1 MSSNSEHLRQSGRDC
16 EHELVLEDMI
26 ATSRVFLGR
35 LLLRTPQAGSWRPR
49 HSAPRTRRLAAAEI
63 GTHAKNASLPPESS
77 GSCKSHKGVGRRA
90 GPARCWAGLDD
101 RWRRPQRPTAVMGAA
116 DMNPT

>member
-1 MSSNSEHLRQSGRDC
+1 MSSKSEHLRQSGRDC

-35 LLLRTPQAGSWRPR
+35 LILRTRQAGSWRSR

-63 GTHAKNASLPPESS
+63 GTRAKNASLPPEST
-77 GSCKSHKGVGRRA
+77 GSCKSQLTVPSQKVRYQ
-90 GPARCWAGLDD
+90 PSILSSY
-101 RWRRPQRPTAVMGAA
+101 TL
-116 DMNPT
+116 

>member
-1 MSSNSEHLRQSGRDC
+1 MSSESEHLRQSGRDC

-35 LLLRTPQAGSWRPR
+35 LLLRTRQAGSWRSR

-77 GSCKSHKGVGRRA
+77 GSWKSHKGVDEEA
-90 GPARCWAGLDD
+90 GLLAARHGLSPVGVGLRDIADSPARSK
-101 RWRRPQRPTAVMGAA
+101 QS
-116 DMNPT
+116 

>member
-1 MSSNSEHLRQSGRDC
+1 MSSKSEHLRQSGRDC

-35 LLLRTPQAGSWRPR
+35 LLLRTRQAGSWRSR

-63 GTHAKNASLPPESS
+63 GTRAKNASLPPESI
-77 GSCKSHKGVGRRA
+77 GSWKSQLGV
-90 GPARCWAGLDD
+90 AGLLRKARILVYDPPVHEV
-101 RWRRPQRPTAVMGAA
+101 RTL
-116 DMNPT
+116 

>member
-1 MSSNSEHLRQSGRDC
+1 MCRVYMSSKSEHLRQSGRDC

-35 LLLRTPQAGSWRPR
+35 LLLRTRQAGSWRSR

-63 GTHAKNASLPPESS
+63 GTRAKNASLPPEYT
-77 GSCKSHKGVGRRA
+77 GSCKS
-90 GPARCWAGLDD
+90 
-101 RWRRPQRPTAVMGAA
+101 
-116 DMNPT
+116 